1 MDIAAVWRS
10 RRPNPVDAPRAGV
23 QLALAGGITLT
34 LTQECQVAL
43 PSGNKI
49 PEVRVT
55 VTSNRPGV
63 AAQINVYANVNSP
76 DGNYQGPTR
85 LVGTG
90 QFTATSSQVEIG
102 FIVQPSGFPVL
113 GVGSEAIW
121 ADGEPHSLTLGY
133 WQIAC
138 NPWVWWNWFVPVA
151 GVFTR

>member
-1 MDIAAVWRS
+1 MDIVAVWRS
-10 RRPNPVDAPRAGV
+10 KRANPADAPRAGV
-23 QLALAGGITLT
+23 QLALAGETTLT

-43 PSGNKI
+43 PAGNKI

-63 AAQINVYANVNSP
+63 AAQIRVFANVNSP

-138 NPWVWWNWFVPVA
+138 NPWVWWNWLVPVA